1 MERLEKLPL
10 HPDEQPDLGSED
22 EYEPE
27 PGAVLKV
34 PWSKILI
41 LEMEKSL
48 SEVSIEVA

>member
-27 PGAVLKV
+27 PGAVLEDPKV
-34 PWSKILI
+34 KYSHTQHGKLI
-41 LEMEKSL
+41 
-48 SEVSIEVA
+48 SETSMKVA